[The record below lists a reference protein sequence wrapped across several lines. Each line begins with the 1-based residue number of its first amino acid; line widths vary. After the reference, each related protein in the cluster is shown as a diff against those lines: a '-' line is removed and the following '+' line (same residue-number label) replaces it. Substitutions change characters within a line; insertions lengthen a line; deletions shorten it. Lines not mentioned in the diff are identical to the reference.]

1 MSFGE
6 TLRTAREAKCLTAKQ
21 LAEATHLLVQVVE
34 GLENED
40 FRRIPAA
47 IYGRGFVKLYCETV
61 GLDPKPLQ
69 TEFMALYSA
78 NKDAPAKMPKPA
90 APEMSPK
97 TEPTPDA
104 AAAAEQTTTDTQT
117 VAKPTVAE
125 PPTQPTE
132 EPSLFSQPQQTS
144 VNALPA
150 SSPEMPSPV
159 MTPPPSRATT
169 EMPPRISPIDKA
181 APPRRSYGD
190 IFGQSYADEAP
201 KKPSATEKF
210 RETMSNVSAGVF
222 SNVKKLPPNTGRI
235 AMVAVASIIVIVMIG
250 WGIAALYRATTPQQS
265 SNMSS
270 VTSAADIQDVNAK
283 PFSSNKEAANGGN
296 EAKKKSAGDGISGK
310 KTSNASVL
318 KTSKPSDRNIK
329 PIKPGNLK
337 SSGIEVPDLYID

>member
-6 TLRTAREAKCLTAKQ
+6 TLRTAREAKGLTAKQ

-90 APEMSPK
+90 APERPLQ
-97 TEPTPDA
+97 TEPTPDVA
-104 AAAAEQTTTDTQT
+104 AAMEPATTDMQT
-117 VAKPTVAE
+117 VTE
-125 PPTQPTE
+125 PPAHPTE

-159 MTPPPSRATT
+159 IAPPPPCAAA
-169 EMPPRISPIDKA
+169 EMPPRISPMDKA

-190 IFGQSYADEAP
+190 IFGQSYAGEEP
-201 KKPSATEKF
+201 KKPSAAEKF

-235 AMVAVASIIVIVMIG
+235 ATVAVASIIVIVMIG

-265 SNMSS
+265 SDTPSA
-270 VTSAADIQDVNAK
+270 TSAADGISGADAK
-283 PFSSNKEAANGGN
+283 PVSADEAAVDGGN
-296 EAKKKSAGDGISGK
+296 EAKKKSAGDSVSGK
-310 KTSNASVL
+310 KTADASVQ
-318 KTSKPSDRNIK
+318 KQSKPSNRNIK
-329 PIKPGNLK
+329 PIKPGDLK
-337 SSGIEVPDLYID
+337 SSGVEVPDLYID

>member
-6 TLRTAREAKCLTAKQ
+6 TLRTAREAKGLTAKQ
-21 LAEATHLLVQVVE
+21 LAETTHLLVQVVE

-90 APEMSPK
+90 APERPPQI
-97 TEPTPDA
+97 EPTPDV
-104 AAAAEQTTTDTQT
+104 AAAAEQTAADAPQT
-117 VAKPTVAE
+117 AESEHQAKPTA
-125 PPTQPTE
+125 
-132 EPSLFSQPQQTS
+132 EPSLFSQPQQVS
-144 VNALPA
+144 ASALSAP
-150 SSPEMPSPV
+150 SPERLPQV
-159 MTPPPSRATT
+159 QETAPSRAAA
-169 EMPPRISPIDKA
+169 EMPPRTSPMNKA

-190 IFGQSYADEAP
+190 IFGQSYAAEEP
-201 KKPSATEKF
+201 KKPSAAEKF

-235 AMVAVASIIVIVMIG
+235 ATVAVASIVVIVMIG

-265 SNMSS
+265 ADASPA
-270 VTSAADIQDVNAK
+270 TSAEETARDTKAK
-283 PFSSNKEAANGGN
+283 PASADKDAVDGGN
-296 EAKKKSAGDGISGK
+296 EAKKTSAGNKISAKKSAD
-310 KTSNASVL
+310 ASV
-318 KTSKPSDRNIK
+318 KQPSKQSNGNIK
-329 PIKPGNLK
+329 PIKPGDLK